1 MMIVE
6 DEQAKQADFISSA
19 SGNHVAKAAT
29 LYKPTAVELAGRC
42 IIEGGVVVRGDLAAV
57 RIDKHVRVGTNS
69 VLRPS
74 YAAVAGGIRFVPLSV
89 GRFTSIGRG
98 CLIESAVIGVGCV
111 IEDDC
116 VLSKR
121 CILKD
126 YVLVTKGSI
135 VPPDAVIPPFAI
147 VSGRPGRVVGER
159 PESVTATTEGDI
171 KLRYR
176 CFKLS

>member
-6 DEQAKQADFISSA
+6 DEEVKQTDFISSA
-19 SGNHVAKAAT
+19 AGNHVAKSAT
-29 LYKPTAVELAGRC
+29 LFKPTAVELAGKC

-57 RIDKHVRVGTNS
+57 RIDKHVRVGPDS

-74 YAAVAGGIRFVPLSV
+74 YAAVAGGIRFVPLSI
-89 GRFTSIGRG
+89 GRYTSIGRG

-126 YVLVTKGSI
+126 YVLVKKGSV
-135 VPPDAVIPPFAI
+135 VPPDAVIPPFAV
-147 VSGRPGRVVGER
+147 VSGRPARIVGER
-159 PESVTATTEGDI
+159 PESVTATTEGNV